1 MRKIKSNNI
10 IISGLGISGLI
21 TSSLFCREKLQVQCF
36 EPGDISKLREDQ
48 RTTAFL
54 NPAISVLKEIGVWEN
69 IKPFA
74 QPLKEMEIIDTGSLK
89 SNEETASVV
98 FNPNEVGLESF
109 GYNIPNKIVSTTLL
123 DFLRE
128 KKNFVLH
135 NKDSIVDHYAFDQN
149 IRVTSEKGKVF
160 EGQLLISCEGRDSSI
175 RRREKISTFNRS
187 YNQLAMVFQVSHSE
201 SHKDRTTEIL
211 DTGGPFTIIPLRGS
225 TNQLNSTI
233 VWMDTTEVINEAFNL
248 EKPEFNAIITKKSRE
263 LRGKIKLTSRKQKW
277 PVSSQLTKTLVS
289 KRTVLIAESAHVMP
303 PTGAQGLNTSVE
315 DIISLYKICKKELRN
330 NKDIGS
336 DKVLRRY
343 NIMRFPLTGGKVFG
357 IHLLNKISMTENR
370 LFKTARKIFLKRLS
384 HSPALKRTLIKA
396 GLG

>member
-1 MRKIKSNNI
+1 MRKIRSNNI

-21 TSSLFCREKLQVQCF
+21 TSSLFCKEELQVHCF
-36 EPGDISKLREDQ
+36 EPNDISKLGEDQ

-54 NPAISVLKEIGVWEN
+54 NPAISVFKGIGVWEN

-74 QPLKEMEIIDTGSLK
+74 QPLKEMEIIDAGSMK
-89 SNEETASVV
+89 NNEEPTSVI
-98 FNPNEVGLESF
+98 FNPNEVELESF
-109 GYNIPNKIVSTTLL
+109 GYNIPNKIVSATLL

-128 KKNFVLH
+128 KNNFVLH
-135 NKDSIVDHYAFDQN
+135 NKDLLVDHYAFDEN

-175 RRREKISTFNRS
+175 RRREKISTFKRS

-211 DTGGPFTIIPLRGS
+211 DTGGPFTVIPLRS
-225 TNQLNSTI
+225 SANQLNSTI
-233 VWMDTTEVINEAFNL
+233 VWMDTTKVINEAFNL
-248 EKPEFNAIITKKSRE
+248 EKPEFNAIITKKSME
-263 LRGKIKLTSRKQKW
+263 LRGKMKVASRKQKW

-289 KRTVLIAESAHVMP
+289 KRTVLIAESAQVMP

-315 DIISLYKICKKELRN
+315 DIISLYKICRKELRN
-330 NKDIGS
+330 KNDIGS

-343 NIMRFPLTGGKVFG
+343 NIVRFPLTGGKVFG

-370 LFKTARKIFLKRLS
+370 VLKIARKSFLKHLS
-384 HSPALKRTLIKA
+384 HSPVLKRTLIKT